1 VIRAGARIA
10 GCVAL
15 AVALGGAFAFA
26 RGRAAW
32 ADAAEGADAAGAD
45 AAGAGAAAGAAG
57 AGAAADA
64 AGAAAERAFQAAVAR
79 AAAGDPAAIDRFE
92 ALAAERPITRW
103 TDNAYAEAARL
114 AERAGDLPRARR
126 NLAQVVAVGTD
137 GALVA
142 RARAALDRLAG
153 ATGGGRW
160 DAVAREDE
168 RLLAEAM
175 GGGDPRAALV
185 ALEEL
190 VQRSPG
196 YPRATMLRLAI
207 AAGWER
213 EGHGGRAI
221 ARLRE
226 ALAGAPVAE
235 RSRAGLELARA
246 LIRQRDLGEAAAVLD
261 ALEAG
266 PGADRAAIGKVRE
279 SLAVAERRAYLRF
292 ALWIALAV
300 IALCAAT
307 ALRRD
312 AGSWRA
318 AARRLARPPAEVV
331 FLAPIGAVMALVA
344 RTGNPLVADA
354 VAAIAGVG
362 VAVAWLSG
370 ALLEAAR
377 ARRGAVTAPRAL
389 LHAAFAAVA
398 VFAAS
403 YLAVDRDRMIDLV
416 VETWK
421 HGPAPR

>member
-1 VIRAGARIA
+1 VTRALVRLAA
-10 GCVAL
+10 AAVLVLAL
-15 AVALGGAFAFA
+15 AFA
-26 RGRAAW
+26 RARPAW
-32 ADAAEGADAAGAD
+32 ADE
-45 AAGAGAAAGAAG
+45 
-57 AGAAADA
+57 
-64 AGAAAERAFQAAVAR
+64 AAAERAFQAAVTR
-79 AAAGDPAAIDRFE
+79 AAAGDPAAIDLFE

-114 AERAGDLPRARR
+114 AERAGDFPRVRR
-126 NLAQVVAVGTD
+126 NLGQVVAVGTD
-137 GALVA
+137 GALVE

-153 ATGGGRW
+153 ETGGGRW
-160 DAVAREDE
+160 DAVAREHD
-168 RLLAEAM
+168 RLLADAM

-190 VQRSPG
+190 VRASPG

-213 EGHGGRAI
+213 EGRGARAI
-221 ARLRE
+221 AQLRA

-246 LIRQRDLGEAAAVLD
+246 LIRQRELGEAAAVLD

-266 PGADRAAIGKVRE
+266 AGADRAAIAKVRE
-279 SLAVAERRAYLRF
+279 SLVSAERRAYLRG

-300 IALCAAT
+300 IGLCAAL

-318 AARRLARPPAEVV
+318 AARRLARPPIEVL
-331 FLAPIGAVMALVA
+331 FLVPIGAVLAVVA

-362 VAVAWLSG
+362 IAVAWLSG

-389 LHAAFAAVA
+389 LQAALAAVA

-416 VETWK
+416 VETWN